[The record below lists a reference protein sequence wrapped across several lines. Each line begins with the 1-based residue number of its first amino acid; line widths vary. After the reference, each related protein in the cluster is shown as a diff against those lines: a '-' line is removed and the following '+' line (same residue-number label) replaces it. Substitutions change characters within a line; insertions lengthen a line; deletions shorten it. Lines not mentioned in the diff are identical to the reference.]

1 LPGYSGSLGARSLTD
16 AAIGSIEAGGTKFVC
31 ALGTTSGQIIRSTRI
46 LTRGPAETMAEV
58 ISFFQNSE
66 PQISA
71 FGIGSF
77 GPVDLNRDSPTYG
90 FITSTPK
97 EGWRNFDLVGAVRRV
112 FNKPIEFD
120 TDVNA
125 AVLAEAR
132 WGTARGLQTAMYV
145 TVGTGIGG
153 GLIAEGK
160 ILHGLV
166 HPEMGH
172 IRVPHNLD
180 QDPFPGVCPYHR
192 DCLEGLASGPAIQA
206 RWGTNPSTLPAGHPA
221 FRLEAEYLG
230 LACMN
235 WICTISP
242 QRIILGGGVM
252 QAHLFPLVRER
263 TRSLLNHYVSA
274 PEITHQIDDYIVA
287 PALGDRA
294 GAFGGLALAIS
305 ALESA

>member
-1 LPGYSGSLGARSLTD
+1 MRE
-16 AAIGSIEAGGTKFVC
+16 AAIGSIEAGGTKIVC
-31 ALGTTSGQIIRSTRI
+31 ALGTISGQIIHSTRI

-58 ISFFQNSE
+58 ISFFQNSGR
-66 PQISA
+66 QISA

-77 GPVDLNRDSPTYG
+77 GPIDLNRQSPTYG

-97 EGWRNFDLVGAVRRV
+97 EGWRNFDLVGAIRQAFAV
-112 FNKPIEFD
+112 PIAFD

-132 WGTARGLQTAMYV
+132 WGAARGQQTALYV

-160 ILHGLV
+160 LLHGLL

-172 IRVPHNLD
+172 IRVPHDFNR
-180 QDPFPGVCPYHR
+180 DPFPGGCPYHL
-192 DCLEGLASGPAIQA
+192 DCLEGLASGPAMQA
-206 RWGTNPSTLPAGHPA
+206 RWGADPATLPAGHPA
-221 FRLEAEYLG
+221 FSLEAEYLG

-235 WICTISP
+235 WVCTMSP
-242 QRIILGGGVM
+242 QKIILGGGVM

-263 TRSLLNHYVSA
+263 TRSLLNDYVNA
-274 PEITHQIDDYIVA
+274 PEITRHVDDYIVP
-287 PALGDRA
+287 PALGANA
-294 GAFGGLALAIS
+294 GVLGGLALAIS
-305 ALESA
+305 ALDLVS